1 MGNRMRS
8 FLTLGAAAV
17 ALAIAAPA
25 LAQTTSPTAP
35 AQDPATAAPAQ
46 DSTTAPT
53 GTSAPTA
60 GTATATATA
69 PVTAGQP
76 VKDNTGATIGTV
88 AEVKPDASGK
98 TMAAIKMDDK
108 TFAVDVANLAVR
120 DGATLINASKA
131 EIEGMLGGAKKQ

>member
-1 MGNRMRS
+1 MRS

-25 LAQTTSPTAP
+25 LAQTTTPTAP
-35 AQDPATAAPAQ
+35 AQDPAAATPAQ

-60 GTATATATA
+60 ATAAA

-76 VKDNTGATIGTV
+76 VKDNSGAVIGSV
-88 AEVKPDASGK
+88 AEVKPDATGK
-98 TMAAIKMDDK
+98 SMATIKMDDK

-131 EIEGMLGGAKKQ
+131 EIEGMLGGAQKQ

>member
-53 GTSAPTA
+53 GTPAPTA
-60 GTATATATA
+60 GTATATA

>member
-25 LAQTTSPTAP
+25 LAQTTTPTAP
-35 AQDPATAAPAQ
+35 AQDPAAAAPAQ

-60 GTATATATA
+60 GTATATA